1 MGLFSFL
8 FGNKKNQTQQ
18 YINKGAIILDV
29 RTQKEYDARHIEKAT
44 LIPLS
49 ELKSRLQEIKR
60 LNKPVIAHCASGIR
74 SSQATQILKA
84 NGVDVINDLALIII
98 FISSSKLLQLIFLSI
113 LKLSII

>member
-84 NGVDVINDLALIII
+84 NGVDVINGGGINT
-98 FISSSKLLQLIFLSI
+98 
-113 LKLSII
+113 LKKVLE

>member
-8 FGNKKNQTQQ
+8 FGNKKTQTQE

-49 ELKSRLQEIKR
+49 ELKSRLQEIK
-60 LNKPVIAHCASGIR
+60 N
-74 SSQATQILKA
+74 
-84 NGVDVINDLALIII
+84 
-98 FISSSKLLQLIFLSI
+98 
-113 LKLSII
+113 